1 MKRPT
6 IGEAATAVQALFQG
20 VDREGTRDMEV
31 VKFGESD
38 AEHRARIRRMER
50 MLAAANVYLR
60 FLTEEAERL
69 NRRRRP

>member
-6 IGEAATAVQALFQG
+6 IGECAGAVQALFQG